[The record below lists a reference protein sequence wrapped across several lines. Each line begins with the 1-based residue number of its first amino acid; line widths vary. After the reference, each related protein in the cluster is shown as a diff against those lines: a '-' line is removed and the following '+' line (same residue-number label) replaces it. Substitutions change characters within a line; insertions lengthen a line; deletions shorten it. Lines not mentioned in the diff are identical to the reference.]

1 MDLRVAAYSIVID
14 DDRRMLLAHWNEGG
28 ASGWTLPGGGLEP
41 GESPDAAARRE
52 AREETGYRVAL
63 DELLGI
69 HSRVIPARRRLVAG
83 SDLPLQALR
92 IDYRAHVTGGEL
104 RNETDG
110 TTDRAEWFPL
120 SEVRRLKRVS
130 LVNIGLRMADWS
142 PSRAEGFSANDCGAR
157 KPGAAALADLNQ
169 ASGARSGSSATHSSS
184 SARRVCQA
192 A

>member
-1 MDLRVAAYSIVID
+1 MDLRVAAYSILID

-52 AREETGYRVAL
+52 VQEETGYRVAL

-69 HSRVIPARRRLVAG
+69 HSRVIPAHRRLVPG

-92 IDYRAHVTGGEL
+92 IVYRAHVTGGEL

-110 TTDRAEWFPL
+110 TTDRADWFPL
-120 SEVRRLKRVS
+120 TQVRRLKRVS
-130 LVNIGLRMADWS
+130 LVNIGLRMA
-142 PSRAEGFSANDCGAR
+142 G
-157 KPGAAALADLNQ
+157 L
-169 ASGARSGSSATHSSS
+169 GSFT
-184 SARRVCQA
+184 R
-192 A
+192 

>member
-28 ASGWTLPGGGLEP
+28 ASGWTLPRGGLEP

-130 LVNIGLRMADWS
+130 LVNIGLRMAGLES
-142 PSRAEGFSANDCGAR
+142 FAR
-157 KPGAAALADLNQ
+157 
-169 ASGARSGSSATHSSS
+169 
-184 SARRVCQA
+184 
-192 A
+192 